1 MKKRISLT
9 MRTVILICVLL
20 MAVGTALSIV
30 LTSQAKRALQSQI
43 RDRMLDITN
52 VAAAQLDGDALDVVR
67 EKGKDC
73 PEYEDTYNKLFVFY
87 THIRLS
93 YIYIVAEDADGDF
106 VFLIDTD
113 VDSPGQF
120 GDPVAYTD
128 ALYAAGRGTASV
140 DDEPY
145 EDVWGSFYSAYS
157 PVFNS
162 RGEVSGI
169 VTADFSALWYEEAVA
184 QLQRSAT
191 FVCFVSLLLAA
202 AIVLILG
209 GRLRKRLDTV
219 NNDLHTLSGDLDAL
233 IQEIPFFPH
242 EKAEDAPGG
251 AEALPENGAADEI
264 GALNLQIHAMQQ
276 ELRGYIAFARAQ
288 AHLDSL
294 TGLRNQNA
302 YFLRVQELN
311 EAITAKTAE
320 YTVFVVDLNGLK
332 NMNDAYGHDAGD
344 EAILDAANVLR
355 EVFPDGELFRIGG
368 DEFAALLPPCAEAE
382 IASRVEALDA
392 ALAVCNGRKR
402 SYGVPLAFSKGAAVY
417 DPAQDME
424 YKDTFRRADQAMYKD
439 KAAFYARNNDRRRR

>member
-1 MKKRISLT
+1 
-9 MRTVILICVLL
+9 MRSVTTQTVIILLVALLIADAMFAYAMLRH
-20 MAVGTALSIV
+20 S
-30 LTSQAKRALQSQI
+30 RQSMTEMVHE
-43 RDRMLDITN
+43 RMLDLADT
-52 VAAAQLDGDALDVVR
+52 AADLIDGDVLEALTAADQNTA
-67 EKGKDC
+67 
-73 PEYEDTYNKLFVFY
+73 EYLRIYDTLARFKQNITLD
-87 THIRLS
+87 
-93 YIYIVAEDADGDF
+93 YIYTIRSHSDGSFTFIADPAEDASG
-106 VFLIDTD
+106 
-113 VDSPGQF
+113 F
-120 GDPVAYTD
+120 GTPVVATD
-128 ALYAAGRGTASV
+128 ALRRAAAGESAVDSV
-140 DDEPY
+140 PYTDE
-145 EDVWGSFYSAYS
+145 WGSFYSAYS

-311 EAITAKTAE
+311 EAIAAKTAE